1 MSAMKKLIA
10 PVVTTT
16 LLLTGCGSTGPAADH
31 SKMNH
36 SSAGTEPG
44 TAAPTGGSYLDETI
58 PESVKTLPLFNES
71 EATVSLDSYKGKW
84 LVLTNFLTSCQ
95 EVCPMTTALM
105 NSIAYTIKTGKH
117 ANEFSFAEISV
128 DSKSD
133 TASRLK
139 AYKEVSNSTH
149 LDLISGNESSLKEL
163 WKYFGAPYEVMSIDA
178 KEAADLPVD
187 WQTGKK
193 PDHDVMHP
201 DLVLIISP
209 DQHWRWINL
218 GSPDASRVK
227 VPLKLQNF
235 LSADGKEHMVNPQ
248 QPSWTSD
255 SVYSALTALSGV
267 KFS

>member
-1 MSAMKKLIA
+1 MKKNLISI
-10 PVVTTT
+10 VGLT
-16 LLLTGCGSTGPAADH
+16 LLLSACGSTGPAVDH

-36 SSAGTEPG
+36 ASTGTEPG
-44 TAAPTGGSYLDETI
+44 TASPTGGSYLDDPI
-58 PESVKTLPLFNES
+58 PSKILSLPLFNE
-71 EATVSLDSYKGKW
+71 AGLKVSLGSYKGKW

-105 NSIAYTIKTGKH
+105 NSIAYSIRTGKH
-117 ANEFSFAEISV
+117 ADEFAFAEISV

-133 TASRLK
+133 TASRIK

-149 LDLISGNESSLKEL
+149 LDLISGHESSLKEL

-209 DQHWRWINL
+209 DQRWRWINL

-267 KFS
+267 KFN